1 VRIDSGDVLPQDDA
15 YRFAVERSDP
25 QQVLFMHAALDLRS
39 PLYFGDALAA
49 ADGAAFTLQS
59 MTVVQAAR
67 LSLKPFAFVVLSNLA
82 ALPPSLE
89 SELLAY
95 VRAGGSVLVSLGT
108 GAAARVPVFGDSIQE
123 ARNYSGG
130 FANGRERFIG
140 VGDIDP
146 SQSWAGNAALWSGV
160 KIFYAQRVEEAN
172 AQVVARLTDRTPL
185 LLEKRMGEGRVLLL
199 SSGLDG
205 LTNDLPLHPAFVALV
220 AQLAAH
226 LSSLLQDS
234 GVHVVDSL
242 LPLHTAEE
250 RAATAEAGVEVI
262 DPMGQ
267 RPLSLTE
274 AATTPSLRLSRAGF
288 YQLRLANGRQELI
301 AVNTDPRESDL
312 ELIPDDVLA
321 LWQHRP
327 SAQDTARSNQQLDS
341 RQEPYPLW
349 WFILLLALA
358 AALAQSWVAAGH
370 LDTQRDQ
377 T

>member
-1 VRIDSGDVLPQDDA
+1 
-15 YRFAVERSDP
+15 
-25 QQVLFMHAALDLRS
+25 
-39 PLYFGDALAA
+39 
-49 ADGAAFTLQS
+49 
-59 MTVVQAAR
+59 
-67 LSLKPFAFVVLSNLA
+67 
-82 ALPPSLE
+82 
-89 SELLAY
+89 
-95 VRAGGSVLVSLGT
+95 
-108 GAAARVPVFGDSIQE
+108 
-123 ARNYSGG
+123 
-130 FANGRERFIG
+130 
-140 VGDIDP
+140 
-146 SQSWAGNAALWSGV
+146 
-160 KIFYAQRVEEAN
+160 
-172 AQVVARLTDRTPL
+172 
-185 LLEKRMGEGRVLLL
+185 
-199 SSGLDG
+199 
-205 LTNDLPLHPAFVALV
+205 
-220 AQLAAH
+220 
-226 LSSLLQDS
+226 
-234 GVHVVDSL
+234 
-242 LPLHTAEE
+242 
-250 RAATAEAGVEVI
+250 
-262 DPMGQ
+262 MGQ